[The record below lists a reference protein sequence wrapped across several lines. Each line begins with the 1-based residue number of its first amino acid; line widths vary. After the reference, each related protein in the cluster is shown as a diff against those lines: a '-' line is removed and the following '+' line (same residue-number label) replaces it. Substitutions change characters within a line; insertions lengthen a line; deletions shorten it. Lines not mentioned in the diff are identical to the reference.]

1 MQKQRQ
7 WQKTNQKH
15 LRNKQKTNKNINENK
30 LYRWFRPPCPTRNQ
44 KATKCW
50 PNAPY
55 PCILTVLQFNFK
67 SDLLKNIVYYLPHE
81 ESKHKNIEL
90 SHDVRVTLS
99 WNFSDIDIWKSPTAY
114 IQNPA
119 IQCAPNDAT
128 RITHAHPL
136 SGSVRIIFVK
146 SYNKFMFNLF
156 PRIRLYVAMCEKLN
170 AKPFFCS
177 DEKNTAKKMYNKRQ
191 AKYVL

>member
-30 LYRWFRPPCPTRNQ
+30 LYRWFRPPCPLEIKRQQNVDQTPPTPAFWLSYN
-44 KATKCW
+44 
-50 PNAPY
+50 
-55 PCILTVLQFNFK
+55 LTL
-67 SDLLKNIVYYLPHE
+67 SEIDLLKNIVYYLPHE

-128 RITHAHPL
+128 RITHAHSL

-146 SYNKFMFNLF
+146 SYNKFTFNLF
-156 PRIRLYVAMCEKLN
+156 PRIRLYVAMCEKLH

-177 DEKNTAKKMYNKRQ
+177 DEKN
-191 AKYVL
+191 V